1 MKMAKA
7 IRQIRKEVP
16 NPQQEQQEAI
26 ADMLKELAD
35 NREAIMGAIGIL
47 KGLQE
52 MRVLETV
59 GALLDQRN
67 EVGAIAIQQINQP
80 TMHNVV
86 KSGINVFKFM
96 GSLQPSE
103 LETIMEGVGLGL
115 KRLSETGQEGEKQSI
130 WKMQRRLRSPEI
142 RAAITTMV
150 DFMEGM
156 GQAFLKN
163 REEKQ

>member
-1 MKMAKA
+1 MAKA
-7 IRQIRKEVP
+7 IRQIRKEVQ
-16 NPQQEQQEAI
+16 NHQHEHQEAI
-26 ADMLKELAD
+26 DDILKELVD

-59 GALLDQRN
+59 GALLEQRN

-80 TMHNVV
+80 TVHNVV
-86 KSGINVFKFM
+86 KSGINVFKFI

-103 LETIMEGVGLGL
+103 LETILDGVALGL
-115 KRLSETGQEGEKQSI
+115 KRLSETSQKGKKQSI

-142 RAAITTMV
+142 RAVVITMM

>member
-1 MKMAKA
+1 MAKA

-67 EVGAIAIQQINQP
+67 EVERSRFSKSISQP
-80 TMHNVV
+80 CITLLKVELMRLNLWALSSHP
-86 KSGINVFKFM
+86 
-96 GSLQPSE
+96 SLKPS
-103 LETIMEGVGLGL
+103 
-115 KRLSETGQEGEKQSI
+115 
-130 WKMQRRLRSPEI
+130 WKVWAS
-142 RAAITTMV
+142 A
-150 DFMEGM
+150 
-156 GQAFLKN
+156 
-163 REEKQ
+163 

>member
-1 MKMAKA
+1 MAKA

-26 ADMLKELAD
+26 ADMIKELAD
-35 NREAIMGAIGIL
+35 NREAIMGAIRIL

-52 MRVLETV
+52 MRVLETI

-86 KSGINVFKFM
+86 KTGINAFKFM

-103 LETIMEGVGLGL
+103 IETILEGMGLGL
-115 KRLSETGQEGEKQSI
+115 KKLSETGHEGKKQSI
-130 WKMQRRLRSPEI
+130 WKMQRRMRSPEI
-142 RAAITTMV
+142 RAAMTTMV